1 MNNLDIIIYSAIIF
15 ISFLSF
21 IVMTVREFND
31 MNKIREQTAKDAETP
46 SAP

>member
-21 IVMTVREFND
+21 IVMTVREFNE
-31 MNKIREQTAKDAETP
+31 MNKIKEQTAKDAETP
-46 SAP
+46 GAP